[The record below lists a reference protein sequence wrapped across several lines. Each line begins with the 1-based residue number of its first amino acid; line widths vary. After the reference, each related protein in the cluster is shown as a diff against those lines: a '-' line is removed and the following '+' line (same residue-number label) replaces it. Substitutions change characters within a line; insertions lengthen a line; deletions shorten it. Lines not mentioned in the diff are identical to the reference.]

1 MSDQLSSDPA
11 SPRVDLLL
19 EQYKL
24 AVEMAAR
31 MSAKRQDANNF
42 YIGLV
47 SAFGGLYS
55 LLNKSQPSLGRS
67 AWQDVL
73 PILAVCWCLVW
84 WLTIQRY
91 RRLNIAK
98 WNVIERL
105 ETNLPAAPFTWEKEE
120 LKRFTSKEEQ
130 RTSPG
135 SFALTAVEGT
145 IPILVGLVFLLFA
158 VRPLLDL
165 LAAH

>member
-1 MSDQLSSDPA
+1 LGQWSDQLSADPA

-31 MSAKRQDANNF
+31 MSAKRQDADNF

-55 LLNKSQPSLGRS
+55 LLNKSQASLGRS

-73 PILAVCWCLVW
+73 PILAVWCVVW

-105 ETNLPAAPFTWEKEE
+105 ETNLPAAPFTWEKE
-120 LKRFTSKEEQ
+120 TGQ
-130 RTSPG
+130 R
-135 SFALTAVEGT
+135 
-145 IPILVGLVFLLFA
+145 
-158 VRPLLDL
+158 
-165 LAAH
+165 